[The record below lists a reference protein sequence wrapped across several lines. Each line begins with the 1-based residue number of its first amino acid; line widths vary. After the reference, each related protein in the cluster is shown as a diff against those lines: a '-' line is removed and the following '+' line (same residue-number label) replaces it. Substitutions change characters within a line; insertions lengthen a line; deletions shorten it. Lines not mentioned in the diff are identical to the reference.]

1 MSLQTG
7 WPNPTWLLYSR
18 FDSMSESID
27 YLHEVFDAWGHIS
40 TRRMFGGWGIYHDG
54 LMFGLY
60 AAGRLYLKTD
70 VHNVAQFEAAGAEPF
85 TFMQRGKPVK
95 LSYWSAPE
103 AVLDDREQAVFWARS
118 AFEAALR
125 AKALKARVPRSC

>member
-1 MSLQTG
+1 M
-7 WPNPTWLLYSR
+7 N
-18 FDSMSESID
+18 ESTD
-27 YLHEVFDAWGHIS
+27 YLHEVFDAFGPIHA
-40 TRRMFGGWGIYHDG
+40 RRMFGGWGIYHDG

-70 VHNVAQFEAAGAEPF
+70 AHNVAHFEAAGCAPF
-85 TFMQRGKPVK
+85 TYSQRGKVVK

-103 AVLDDREQAVFWARS
+103 VILDERDQARIWGLS

-125 AKALKARVPRSC
+125 SKQK

>member
-1 MSLQTG
+1 MAK
-7 WPNPTWLLYSR
+7 N
-18 FDSMSESID
+18 ESID
-27 YLHEVFDAWGHIS
+27 YLHEVFDAFGPIQ

-70 VHNVAQFEAAGAEPF
+70 AQNVAQFEAAGSKPF
-85 TFMQRGKPVK
+85 TYMQRDKAVK

-103 AVLDDREQAVFWARS
+103 AVLDDRDEARVWART

-125 AKALKARVPRSC
+125 AQAAKNKSKR

>member
-1 MSLQTG
+1 VTS
-7 WPNPTWLLYSR
+7 
-18 FDSMSESID
+18 SESID
-27 YLHEVFDAWGHIS
+27 YLHEVFDAFGPIRA
-40 TRRMFGGWGIYHDG
+40 RRMFGGWGIYHDG

-70 VHNVAQFEAAGAEPF
+70 VHNVVQFEAAGSEPF
-85 TFMQRGKPVK
+85 TYMQREKAVK

-103 AVLDDREQAVFWARS
+103 TVLDDREEARFWGCT

-125 AKALKARVPRSC
+125 AQVAKNKTKR

>member
-1 MSLQTG
+1 MAK
-7 WPNPTWLLYSR
+7 N
-18 FDSMSESID
+18 ESID
-27 YLHEVFDAWGHIS
+27 YLHEVFDAFGPIQ

-70 VHNVAQFEAAGAEPF
+70 AQNVAQFEAAGSEPF
-85 TFMQRGKPVK
+85 TYMQRDKAVK

-103 AVLDDREQAVFWARS
+103 AVLDDRDEARVWART

-125 AKALKARVPRSC
+125 AQAAKNKSKR

>member
-1 MSLQTG
+1 M
-7 WPNPTWLLYSR
+7 N
-18 FDSMSESID
+18 ESIA
-27 YLHEVFDAWGHIS
+27 YLHEVFDAFGPIRA
-40 TRRMFGGWGIYHDG
+40 RRMFGGWGIYHDG

-70 VHNVAQFEAAGAEPF
+70 AHNVAQFEAAGSAPF
-85 TFMQRGKPVK
+85 TYMQRGKSVK

-103 AVLDDREQAVFWARS
+103 VILDEREQAQLWARS

-125 AKALKARVPRSC
+125 CKQK

>member
-1 MSLQTG
+1 MNKQIVRM
-7 WPNPTWLLYSR
+7 N
-18 FDSMSESID
+18 ESID
-27 YLHEVFDAWGHIS
+27 YLHEVFDAFGPIRA
-40 TRRMFGGWGIYHDG
+40 RRMFGGWGIYHDG

-70 VHNVAQFEAAGAEPF
+70 AHNVAQFEAAGSEPF
-85 TFMQRGKPVK
+85 TYMQRNKPVK

-103 AVLDDREQAVFWARS
+103 AVLDEREQAKVWGRT

-125 AKALKARVPRSC
+125 TQAVKMKPKAKQAK

>member
-1 MSLQTG
+1 L
-7 WPNPTWLLYSR
+7 
-18 FDSMSESID
+18 
-27 YLHEVFDAWGHIS
+27 
-40 TRRMFGGWGIYHDG
+40 GIYHDG

-70 VHNVAQFEAAGAEPF
+70 ARNVAQFETAGSEPF
-85 TFMQRGKPVK
+85 TYLQRDKVVK

-103 AVLDDREQAVFWARS
+103 TVLDERDQARLWGLS

-125 AKALKARVPRSC
+125 CKKKR

>member
-1 MSLQTG
+1 MAT
-7 WPNPTWLLYSR
+7 N
-18 FDSMSESID
+18 ESID
-27 YLHEVFDAWGHIS
+27 YLHEVFDAFGPIR

-60 AAGRLYLKTD
+60 TAGRLYLKTD
-70 VHNVAQFEAAGAEPF
+70 VQNVAQFEAVGSEPF
-85 TFMQRGKPVK
+85 TYTQRNKAVK

-103 AVLDDREQAVFWARS
+103 SIWDEPEQALFWGRL

-125 AKALKARVPRSC
+125 AQSAKKQRKSPNRLAL

>member
-1 MSLQTG
+1 M
-7 WPNPTWLLYSR
+7 N
-18 FDSMSESID
+18 ESID
-27 YLHEVFDAWGHIS
+27 YLHEVFDAFGPIRM
-40 TRRMFGGWGIYHDG
+40 RRMFGGWGIYHDG

-70 VHNVAQFEAAGAEPF
+70 AHNVAQFEAAGSEPF

-103 AVLDDREQAVFWARS
+103 AVLDEREQAAWWGRS
-118 AFEAALR
+118 AWEAAIRSR
-125 AKALKARVPRSC
+125 AGKVQR

>member
-1 MSLQTG
+1 M
-7 WPNPTWLLYSR
+7 N
-18 FDSMSESID
+18 ESID
-27 YLHEVFDAWGHIS
+27 YLHEVFDAFGPIRA
-40 TRRMFGGWGIYHDG
+40 RRMFGGWGIYHDG

-70 VHNVAQFEAAGAEPF
+70 AHNVAQFEAEGCEPF
-85 TFMQRGKPVK
+85 TYMQRGKAVK

-103 AVLDDREQAVFWARS
+103 VVLDEREQAAFWGRM

-125 AKALKARVPRSC
+125 GRAAKNAPKRRTAV

>member
-1 MSLQTG
+1 
-7 WPNPTWLLYSR
+7 
-18 FDSMSESID
+18 MSESID
-27 YLHEVFDAWGHIS
+27 YLHEVFDAFGPIRA
-40 TRRMFGGWGIYHDG
+40 RRMFGGWGIYHDG

-70 VHNVAQFEAAGAEPF
+70 AHNVAQFEAAGSEPF
-85 TFMQRGKPVK
+85 TYMQRDKVVK

-103 AVLDDREQAVFWARS
+103 TVLDERDQARLWGLS

-125 AKALKARVPRSC
+125 CKQKR

>member
-1 MSLQTG
+1 M
-7 WPNPTWLLYSR
+7 N
-18 FDSMSESID
+18 ESID
-27 YLHEVFDAWGHIS
+27 YLHEVFDALGPIRV
-40 TRRMFGGWGIYHDG
+40 RRMFGGWGIYHDG

-70 VHNVAQFEAAGAEPF
+70 AHSMAQFQAAGSEPF
-85 TFMQRGKPVK
+85 TYMQRDKPVK

-103 AVLDDREQAVFWARS
+103 SILDDREQAVIWGRT

-125 AKALKARVPRSC
+125 AQAAKMKSKVKPSK

>member
-1 MSLQTG
+1 MAM
-7 WPNPTWLLYSR
+7 N
-18 FDSMSESID
+18 ESID
-27 YLHEVFDAWGHIS
+27 YLHEVFDAFGPIRA
-40 TRRMFGGWGIYHDG
+40 RRMFGGWGIYHDG

-70 VHNVAQFEAAGAEPF
+70 AQNVAQFEKAGSEPF
-85 TFMQRGKPVK
+85 TYIQRNKPVK

-103 AVLDDREQAVFWARS
+103 AVLDDREQAYVWGRT

-125 AKALKARVPRSC
+125 AQSAKNKPKPKPAKKLK

>member
-1 MSLQTG
+1 M
-7 WPNPTWLLYSR
+7 N
-18 FDSMSESID
+18 ESID
-27 YLHEVFDAWGHIS
+27 YLHEVFDAFGPICA
-40 TRRMFGGWGIYHDG
+40 RRMFGGWGIYHDG

-70 VHNVAQFEAAGAEPF
+70 ALNVVQFEAAGSEPF
-85 TFMQRGKPVK
+85 TYIQREKAVK

-103 AVLDDREQAVFWARS
+103 AVLDDREEARFWGCT

-125 AKALKARVPRSC
+125 SQVAKNKTKR

>member
-1 MSLQTG
+1 M
-7 WPNPTWLLYSR
+7 NE
-18 FDSMSESID
+18 FIN
-27 YLHEVFDAWGHIS
+27 YLHEVFDAFGPIQA
-40 TRRMFGGWGIYHDG
+40 RRMFGGWGIYHDG

-70 VHNVAQFEAAGAEPF
+70 ARNVAQFAAAGSEPF
-85 TFMQRGKPVK
+85 TYLQRDKVVK

-103 AVLDDREQAVFWARS
+103 TVLDERDQARLWGLS

-125 AKALKARVPRSC
+125 CKQKR

>member
-1 MSLQTG
+1 M
-7 WPNPTWLLYSR
+7 N
-18 FDSMSESID
+18 ESID
-27 YLHEVFDAWGHIS
+27 YLHEVFDAFGPIR

-70 VHNVAQFEAAGAEPF
+70 AHNVTQFEAAGSEPF
-85 TFMQRGKPVK
+85 TFVQRGKPVR

-103 AVLDDREQAVFWARS
+103 AVLDEREQAMHWGRS
-118 AFEAALR
+118 AFDAAIRSR
-125 AKALKARVPRSC
+125 ASKVKR